1 MVWISNLLLSYLEN
15 VKNKATTL
23 LFLWGHKKILQ
34 SKHRHTWRDSF
45 RIIFRWSLHVYK
57 NQTRQTKSK
66 HKNFSNQLSCSVVM
80 LLLISNICFVS
91 MHLILVSNSH
101 SVKQIFMWTGFSSK
115 CLHEKFYLQGLE
127 GLAVNKRKNHMSVI
141 IAVNTGTL
149 IPTPLTQTG
158 LQSSLCYFTFYFI
171 YYWFLL
177 SLW

>member
-15 VKNKATTL
+15 VKIKPLHYNFYEDTNKSSNPSTN
-23 LFLWGHKKILQ
+23 
-34 SKHRHTWRDSF
+34 RHTWRAPF

-66 HKNFSNQLSCSVVM
+66 QKNFSNRLSCSVVM
-80 LLLISNICFVS
+80 LLLISNICLVS

-101 SVKQIFMWTGFSSK
+101 SVKQIFMWTDFSSK

-171 YYWFLL
+171 YYWL

>member
-23 LFLWGHKKILQ
+23 QFLWGCKQILQ
-34 SKHRHTWRDSF
+34 SKYKQTHLKGSF
-45 RIIFRWSLHVYK
+45 QHHLQVKSSCLQK
-57 NQTRQTKSK
+57 SDQTDKI
-66 HKNFSNQLSCSVVM
+66 SNQLSCSVVM
-80 LLLISNICFVS
+80 LLLISNICLVS

-101 SVKQIFMWTGFSSK
+101 SVKQIFMWTRFSSK

-141 IAVNTGTL
+141 IAVNTRTL

-158 LQSSLCYFTFYFI
+158 LQSSPCYFTFYFI
-171 YYWFLL
+171 Y
-177 SLW
+177 